1 MANLNK
7 CLIIGNLTRDP
18 ELRYTA
24 KGTAIAD
31 ISLAVNRVTKG
42 EDGQKREECTF
53 VDITLWS
60 RLAEVAGQ
68 YLKKGSPVFIEVVSN
83 WTPGTTSRLVK
94 NAASF
99 ASSASICNCWEV
111 ARTAKLPRQTH
122 RDLLV
127 QLALDRAHRPPGSR
141 SANRMIFP
149 IDDPHHRATL
159 HFDSF
164 AVFC

>member
-83 WTPGTTSRLVK
+83 WTPGTTSRPVRNGPVCAWSPKIFNCSAVDRKVK
-94 NAASF
+94 APPPVPRIAETLRCLRLLPGPNRE
-99 ASSASICNCWEV
+99 IRIWMPN
-111 ARTAKLPRQTH
+111 RTT
-122 RDLLV
+122 
-127 QLALDRAHRPPGSR
+127 
-141 SANRMIFP
+141 F
-149 IDDPHHRATL
+149 
-159 HFDSF
+159 HFDL
-164 AVFC
+164 